1 MKIICKLAWKN
12 LTANRKRML
21 FTLLC
26 VILSVSMIGVVL
38 GISDSILQ
46 NADYDGD
53 SENERATKAICIG
66 FVVISCFMSCF
77 SICTAFSISI
87 QDRIKNYGFL
97 TSIGMSEG
105 QMSALIM
112 TEAAIYG
119 VFGVSI
125 GTFLGFG
132 MASWFYGII
141 SELLLIEEKIS
152 IGRFV
157 LSGGSVA
164 LSLILGLFTVLIASF
179 FPLLRMKKLSVT
191 ETIKD
196 NSQINISLKQ
206 SLLSKITEKLFGRI
220 GLLAGQN
227 YDNNKVKYRALSLTL
242 SGGATFFI
250 TIYSFF
256 RYPIWYELQ
265 SNDYV
270 SSFYDIWYQLSNAS
284 SVLMGFFV
292 LVFLICS
299 MGSYRQNMEQRKK
312 EFAMYKSMGMQNS
325 ELQKIMSI
333 ESIFFTWY
341 AIWFGLIGSL
351 IGNYALCTYF
361 RVIGVDDLKFHFPI
375 EVFCAFVLFDLAVGF
390 LFALYSRMK
399 VSKVN
404 IIETIRNN

>member
-46 NADYDGD
+46 NADYGGD
-53 SENERATKAICIG
+53 VDNERAAIAICVG
-66 FVVISCFMSCF
+66 FVAVSCFMSCF

-87 QDRIKNYGFL
+87 RDRIKSYGFL
-97 TSIGMSEG
+97 TSVGMSQG
-105 QMSALIM
+105 QKSALVM
-112 TEAAIYG
+112 MEAAIYG
-119 VFGVSI
+119 VIGVLL
-125 GTFLGFG
+125 GTLLGFG
-132 MASWFYGII
+132 LAAWFYGGI
-141 SELLLIEEKIS
+141 SELLLTEENIS

-164 LSLILGLFTVLIASF
+164 LSLLLGLVTVLIASF
-179 FPLLRMKKLSVT
+179 FPLLKMRKLSVT
-191 ETIKD
+191 ETVKD
-196 NSQINISLKQ
+196 GNQINISLKQ
-206 SLLSKITEKLFGRI
+206 SLLSKAAEKLFGRL

-250 TIYSFF
+250 TVYSFF

-265 SNDYV
+265 SNDHV
-270 SSFYDIWYQLSNAS
+270 SSFFDIWYQLSNAS

-333 ESIFFTWY
+333 ESVFFTWY
-341 AIWFGLIGSL
+341 AILFGFIGSL
-351 IGNYALCTYF
+351 IGNYALCTFF
-361 RVIGVDDLKFHFPI
+361 RITGVEDLKFHFPI
-375 EVFCAFVLFDLAVGF
+375 EIFGAFVLFDLAVGS
-390 LFALYSRMK
+390 LFALYSGIK

>member
-125 GTFLGFG
+125 GIFLGFG

>member
-26 VILSVSMIGVVL
+26 VILSVTMIGVVL
-38 GISDSILQ
+38 GISNSILQ
-46 NADYDGD
+46 NANYDGD
-53 SENERATKAICIG
+53 LENERATKAICIG
-66 FVVISCFMSCF
+66 FVVVSCFMSCF
-77 SICTAFSISI
+77 SICTAFSISV

-105 QMSALIM
+105 QKAALIM

-119 VFGVSI
+119 VFGVSL

-191 ETIKD
+191 ETIKE
-196 NSQINISLKQ
+196 NNQINISLKQ

-265 SNDYV
+265 SNDHV

-284 SVLMGFFV
+284 SVLMVFFV

-299 MGSYRQNMEQRKK
+299 MGAYRQNMEQRKK

-361 RVIGVDDLKFHFPI
+361 RIIGVDDLKFHFPI

>member
-361 RVIGVDDLKFHFPI
+361 RIIGVDDLKFHFPI

-404 IIETIRNN
+404 IIETIRNS

>member
-26 VILSVSMIGVVL
+26 VILSVSVIGVVL

-361 RVIGVDDLKFHFPI
+361 RIIGVDDLKFHFPI

-404 IIETIRNN
+404 IIETIRNS

>member
-26 VILSVSMIGVVL
+26 VILSVSVIGVVL

-196 NSQINISLKQ
+196 NNQINISLKQ

-361 RVIGVDDLKFHFPI
+361 RIIGVDDLKFHFPI

-404 IIETIRNN
+404 IIETIRNS

>member
-361 RVIGVDDLKFHFPI
+361 RIIGVDDLKFHFPI

>member
-12 LTANRKRML
+12 ITANRKRML

-53 SENERATKAICIG
+53 SDNERATRAICIG
-66 FVVISCFMSCF
+66 FVVVSCFMSCF
-77 SICTAFSISI
+77 SICTAFSISV

-105 QMSALIM
+105 QKAALMM

-119 VFGVSI
+119 VFGVSL
-125 GTFLGFG
+125 GTLLGFG

-152 IGRFV
+152 IGQFV
-157 LSGGSVA
+157 LSFGSVS

-196 NSQINISLKQ
+196 NNQINISLKQ

-292 LVFLICS
+292 LVFLMCS
-299 MGSYRQNMEQRKK
+299 MGSYRQNMDQRKK

-361 RVIGVDDLKFHFPI
+361 RIIGVDDLKFHFPI
-375 EVFCAFVLFDLAVGF
+375 EVFGAFILFDLAVGF

-404 IIETIRNN
+404 IIEAIRNN